1 VIERF
6 RKLEMK
12 PRHVAAPALRRF
24 LKTAKALLVA
34 IVLAPGLFRRFKY
47 KHVAQ
52 EKENHEVVKREL
64 PPESIQS
71 LHFPKSDH

>member
-1 VIERF
+1 MIERF

-64 PPESIQS
+64 PPESNPVAS
-71 LHFPKSDH
+71 LLKSDH